1 MNETTDKGSDSRTPR
16 RPVGPYWEDAVYRYV
31 SGQHRSALVAENPPE
46 ADRFDGLMQQLVEGS
61 MPNELYWQLDAQ
73 IKADQKKRQQQRKRH
88 QKHRPVGGS
97 AVEQAS
103 PVNIAALKKR
113 IFNRHVSRQN
123 IIKALEALPQGEK
136 KATIAG
142 LPPGLRRKL
151 GSYLKGAGR

>member
-1 MNETTDKGSDSRTPR
+1 MNETTDKGSDSPTPR

-31 SGQHRSALVAENPPE
+31 SGQHRSVLAAGNSPE

-61 MPNELYWQLDAQ
+61 MRNELYWQLDAQ
-73 IKADQKKRQQQRKRH
+73 SKADQKNRQQQRKRH

-113 IFNRHVSRQN
+113 IFNRHV
-123 IIKALEALPQGEK
+123 
-136 KATIAG
+136 
-142 LPPGLRRKL
+142 
-151 GSYLKGAGR
+151 

>member
-1 MNETTDKGSDSRTPR
+1 MNETTDKGNDSPSASRAV
-16 RPVGPYWEDAVYRYV
+16 RPDWEDAVYRYV
-31 SGQHRSALVAENPPE
+31 SRQHRSALAAGNSPE
-46 ADRFDGLMQQLVEGS
+46 ADRFDGLMQQLAAGS
-61 MPNELYWQLDAQ
+61 MPNELYWELDAQ
-73 IKADQKKRQQQRKRH
+73 SKAEQKKRQQQRKRH

-97 AVEQAS
+97 AVEEAS
-103 PVNIAALKKR
+103 PVNIAALKNR

-151 GSYLKGAGR
+151 GSYLKGAGH